1 MRDGIYRVD
10 FQKGKDAGKG
20 IARVRNGDFTGI
32 DQTHTYIGR
41 IKRKGEQLS
50 GSVEKSNH
58 PGMHSG
64 ATSQHATLNL
74 NGKQN
79 ETGEFELYL
88 ESEGSGGRVKFT
100 GEWVADL

>member
-1 MRDGIYRVD
+1 
-10 FQKGKDAGKG
+10 
-20 IARVRNGDFTGI
+20 
-32 DQTHTYIGR
+32 
-41 IKRKGEQLS
+41 
-50 GSVEKSNH
+50 
-58 PGMHSG
+58 MHSG

>member
-50 GSVEKSNH
+50 GSVEKSII
-58 PGMHSG
+58 PVC
-64 ATSQHATLNL
+64 TLGLPPN
-74 NGKQN
+74 
-79 ETGEFELYL
+79 TP
-88 ESEGSGGRVKFT
+88 R
-100 GEWVADL
+100 